1 MPIVVRYIIIDN
13 AGNSLVYVIVF
24 YIVQSLAVIDTKLS
38 NHSNSANNRPMANN
52 IVTIYLL
59 QNSPKFEPVVDCFMS
74 TRY

>member
-38 NHSNSANNRPMANN
+38 NHSNSAKDNGPMM
-52 IVTIYLL
+52 
-59 QNSPKFEPVVDCFMS
+59 NSIIIL
-74 TRY
+74 